1 MQTIAVRLLLFTTL
15 FTAACHA
22 DHAQKNAARAEETAS
37 ALQKKVIHFKHAD
50 ARIASNYARA
60 EFGCPPMESVVHI
73 ECDGKSNDWFVT
85 ATPADMARVEEIAA
99 RYDKAESPA
108 PVKGG

>member
-1 MQTIAVRLLLFTTL
+1 
-15 FTAACHA
+15 
-22 DHAQKNAARAEETAS
+22 
-37 ALQKKVIHFKHAD
+37 
-50 ARIASNYARA
+50 
-60 EFGCPPMESVVHI
+60 MESVVHI